1 MNQTIRVLIVDDVE
15 LARESI
21 RIRLT
26 KHTDMQVVAEAAST
40 RDALAAVSKHRPDLI
55 FLDVQLPGSNGF
67 KILENMEISPP
78 PAVVFVTAHDE
89 FAVKAFAANAEHYL
103 LKPIDDDQF
112 DEALLRVRKTLSQRK
127 AERESH
133 DTAGDSVSEQ
143 APVAPHSYLHR
154 ISVKDGENYR
164 MLKTAAIDWIESGG
178 NYVHLRTKGQSFTA
192 RMVLKDIEEK
202 LDPTVFARISKSVL
216 VNLDSVVEIKKLWHG
231 DFEILLA
238 DRARVRLSRRYR
250 ARVLSTHA

>member
-1 MNQTIRVLIVDDVE
+1 MNRTIRVLIVDDVE

-26 KHTDMQVVAEAAST
+26 KHKDMQVVAEAASA
-40 RDALAAVSKHRPDLI
+40 RDALVAIPKLRPDLI
-55 FLDVQLPGSNGF
+55 FLDIQLPGANGF
-67 KILENMEISPP
+67 KILKDMQISPR

-89 FAVKAFAANAEHYL
+89 FAVRAFAANAEHYL
-103 LKPIDDDQF
+103 LKPIDDEQF
-112 DEALLRVRKTLSQRK
+112 DEALQRVRKTLSQRNTQHE
-127 AERESH
+127 ASH
-133 DTAGDSVSEQ
+133 TAASLVGEQ
-143 APVAPHSYLHR
+143 PPAPSHSYLHR

-164 MLKTAAIDWIESGG
+164 MLKTVAIDWIESGG

-250 ARVLSTHA
+250 ERVLSGHA